1 MNNRTTI
8 QRDQLVYVNTE
19 EQLYPI
25 QLAVTC
31 SAATQGRAMRAP
43 EVSVRWME
51 ADGAAYV
58 ARGQRETIEV
68 ATILRTLPRDTW
80 HLATHRGTRRYTLTD
95 AALTIYNQCR
105 SITVTTD
112 FKLENENFR
121 LSFLRDTVLQQANGP
136 VAFPTKVYYTYCPIC
151 QEDELETPVTLTCGH
166 QYCVNCLM
174 GYLRSDPL
182 LDETKLKLKEY
193 ECAMC
198 SKPIRVADLLKM
210 YAARHPQV
218 TVEVSCLHP
227 FAPVST
233 LDV

>member
-31 SAATQGRAMRAP
+31 SAATDGRVMRAP

-68 ATILRTLPRDTW
+68 ATILRTLPSDTW

-136 VAFPTKVYYTYCPIC
+136 VTFPEQVYDVVCPIC
-151 QEDELETPVTLTCGH
+151 LEDTFTSPPVTLTCGH
-166 QYCVNCLM
+166 RYCVNCLM
-174 GYLRSDPL
+174 KNLRSEVAL
-182 LDETKLKLKEY
+182 NERNGTLKEHACGY
-193 ECAMC
+193 CKRPIHVAELLAM
-198 SKPIRVADLLKM
+198 
-210 YAARHPQV
+210 YNARPV
-218 TVEVSCLHP
+218 TVEVSTL
-227 FAPVST
+227 FALVST